1 MQASSSDPKQEGDGA
16 EVALWFA
23 YRNQGSAAAREQ
35 LFSHHAAFARNIARR
50 LFRERSRGDIDL
62 QDLYQLAYMG
72 LLESLD
78 RFDPEHGTPF
88 RAYAAHRISGNIRD
102 GILRMTEIRE
112 QMAWR
117 KRIYR
122 ERMQSIGERSGTQ
135 EPVER
140 LTEIVVGLALGFM
153 LEGTGLYVQEDDETG
168 DLHANPRTAYD
179 SLVWKEIIGHLR
191 NEMQKLPRREYDIL
205 HKHYLEGV
213 SFDDLSN
220 LLGITKGRISQ
231 LHRAALALLKKRLAD
246 HGHVRMGNMAS

>member
-1 MQASSSDPKQEGDGA
+1 MQASIEPGQGGDGA
-16 EVALWFA
+16 EAALWFA
-23 YRNQGSAAAREQ
+23 YRTHGSAVAREQ

-50 LFRERSRGDIDL
+50 LFRERSRGDLDL

-78 RFDPEHGTPF
+78 RFDPGRGAPF
-88 RAYAAHRISGNIRD
+88 RAYASHRISGNIRD

-117 KRIYR
+117 KRIHH
-122 ERMQSIGERSGTQ
+122 ERMRSLSEKSGAR

-153 LEGTGLYVQEDDETG
+153 LEGTGLYVQEEDESG
-168 DLHANPRTAYD
+168 DLHAGVATAYD
-179 SLVWKEIIGHLR
+179 SLVWKELIGHLK

-220 LLGITKGRISQ
+220 LLGVTKGRISQ
-231 LHRAALALLKKRLAD
+231 LHRSALILLKKRMAD
-246 HGHVRMGNMAS
+246 HGHVRMGNMAG